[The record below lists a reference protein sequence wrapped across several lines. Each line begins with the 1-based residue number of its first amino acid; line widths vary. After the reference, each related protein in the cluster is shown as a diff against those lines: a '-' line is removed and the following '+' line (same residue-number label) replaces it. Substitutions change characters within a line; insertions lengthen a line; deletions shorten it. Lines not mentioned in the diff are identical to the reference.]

1 MPSCSGRN
9 IASEFYQK
17 HFTKRTYFFQ
27 VKKCDDNR
35 CPFRDPLTGSKIDD
49 FQDPIPFDDE
59 EGVQRYKIG
68 KDKKEKYLPSLLI
81 DAPRQP
87 HDIPFSPTAQSA
99 KNASLTIKCGE
110 CRKQRVIHSKHVL
123 KNGECEKLKHALSGL
138 QYVCGSSE
146 YDSEKEGILGKTF
159 VRENLSCTMDI
170 EINYYSAGI
179 YNNICIHCETTK
191 NL

>member
-35 CPFRDPLTGSKIDD
+35 CSFHDPLTGGKIDD
-49 FQDPIPFDDE
+49 FPDPIPFDDE
-59 EGVQRYKIG
+59 EGIQRYKIG

-99 KNASLTIKCGE
+99 KNDL
-110 CRKQRVIHSKHVL
+110 
-123 KNGECEKLKHALSGL
+123 L
-138 QYVCGSSE
+138 Q
-146 YDSEKEGILGKTF
+146 
-159 VRENLSCTMDI
+159 
-170 EINYYSAGI
+170 
-179 YNNICIHCETTK
+179 
-191 NL
+191 